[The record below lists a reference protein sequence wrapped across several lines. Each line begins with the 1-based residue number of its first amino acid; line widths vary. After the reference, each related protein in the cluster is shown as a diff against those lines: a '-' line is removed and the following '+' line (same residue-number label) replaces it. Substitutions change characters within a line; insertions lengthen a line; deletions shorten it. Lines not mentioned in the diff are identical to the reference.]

1 MRALIRRRWVKW
13 GIPAALVPLVVVY
26 GLISFLIA
34 QGVTKADRKEQEDN
48 PAAYG
53 LAFEDVE
60 FLSRRGD
67 VALSGWWVPAEGGG
81 PVLIFVHGIGSKRS
95 GDGAVELAA
104 LLHKRGFSA
113 LLFDLRGHGSSEGDQ
128 VSGGDHERADVLGA
142 FDFLTG
148 MGVNSER
155 IGLMGFSLGAGTSL
169 MAAAQEPA
177 IRAVMADSPFATAS
191 DLIAQETAR
200 KTVIPKWLVPVFLP
214 VSKLLARQFY
224 DIDLGAL
231 KPEESVAQLGYPV
244 LVVHGD
250 ADQRIPIEHGRRV
263 FAAAHPGSELWVVP
277 GVDHV
282 DAFLTYPEE
291 YARRAGDYFEG
302 RLGTASTP
310 AE

>member
-1 MRALIRRRWVKW
+1 MRALVRRRLVRW
-13 GIPAALVPLVVVY
+13 GVPAALGLVGVAY
-26 GLISFLIA
+26 TLISFLIA
-34 QGVTKADRKEQEDN
+34 QGVTKSDREEQEDH
-48 PAAYG
+48 PTAHG

-67 VALSGWWVPAEGGG
+67 VTLSGWWVPAEGDG

-95 GDGAVELAA
+95 GDGAVVLAA
-104 LLHKRGFSA
+104 SLHQRGFSA

-148 MGVNSER
+148 MGVSAER
-155 IGLMGFSLGAGTSL
+155 IGLMGFSMGAGTSL

-177 IRAVMADSPFATAS
+177 IRAVVADSPFATAS

-214 VSKLLARQFY
+214 VSKLMARQFY
-224 DIDLGAL
+224 GINLGAL

-250 ADQRIPIEHGRRV
+250 ADERIPVEHGQRV
-263 FAAAHPGSELWVVP
+263 FEAAHPGSELWVVP
-277 GVDHV
+277 DVDHV

-291 YARRAGDYFEG
+291 YVRRVGDYFAA
-302 RLGTASTP
+302 RLGVTGTP